1 MVLTS
6 GAVICLSVHE
16 RQEAVLE
23 SLALQVEPIAGNVR
37 RRLHRGWRSVME
49 SRGCVGFARI

>member
-16 RQEAVLE
+16 RREAVLE
-23 SLALQVEPIAGNVR
+23 SLALGGAYGGVRHVACVAAG
-37 RRLHRGWRSVME
+37 G
-49 SRGCVGFARI
+49 A